1 MVDILEVPTY
11 NLGVVTQETGINP
24 DTLRAWERRYGLPQ
38 PERSSG
44 GHRLYSQRD
53 IETVHWL
60 MARQEEGM
68 RISKAVKLWRALEEE
83 GTDPLGEIASLAA
96 APGTAP
102 RQAQIAAGA
111 QIEELRSRWVAA
123 CMAFDEIE
131 ADRLVAHAFA
141 LYPAETV
148 CFEILFA
155 GLAAIGE
162 AWYQDEATVQQEH
175 FASGL
180 VGRQLNALIA
190 AASQPIRTKTMVV
203 GCPPGEEHDLPAL
216 LITFLLRSRGWP
228 VVYLG
233 ANVPLA
239 DLKETVEGL
248 DLGLVILTAQRLP
261 SAASLS
267 RVAEGLAEAGMPLAY
282 GGRIFKKLPNLVNT
296 IPAHYL
302 GDDIRET
309 VPTVERILAAKIP
322 TPAGRDPSARAQA
335 ARDEFIDSQPDVERA
350 LKSVIDFDLAGADL
364 AQLNADMA
372 EGIIAALDLGE
383 IGYLE
388 ADLDWI
394 AGYLGHLRL
403 PEQVLKMYL
412 CAYHRAAGET
422 LGEAGRPITAW
433 LERVCQEA

>member
-1 MVDILEVPTY
+1 MTDILEVPTY

-44 GHRLYSQRD
+44 GHRLYSQCD
-53 IETVHWL
+53 IETVRWL

-83 GTDPLGEIASLAA
+83 GKDPLEEIAPLTPPPGAEA
-96 APGTAP
+96 RKAP
-102 RQAQIAAGA
+102 IAVGA

-131 ADRLVAHAFA
+131 ADQLVAHAFA

-155 GLAAIGE
+155 GLSAIGE
-162 AWYQDEATVQQEH
+162 AWYQGEATVQQEH

-190 AASQPIRTKTMVV
+190 AAPQPIRTKTMVV
-203 GCPPGEEHDLPAL
+203 GCPPGEEHYLSAL

-239 DLKETVEGL
+239 DLKETVEEL

-261 SAASLS
+261 AASSLS
-267 RVAEGLAEAGMPLAY
+267 RVARGLAADDIPLAY
-282 GGRIFKKLPNLVNT
+282 GGRVFNRLPELVDR

-302 GDDIRET
+302 GDEIGET
-309 VPTVERILAAKIP
+309 VPMVERILTARIP
-322 TPAGRDPSARAQA
+322 RPAGREPSARAQA
-335 ARDEFIDSQPDVERA
+335 ARDEFIDKQPDLEKA
-350 LKSVIDFDLAGADL
+350 LKDELDFDLVGVNL

-372 EGIIAALDLGE
+372 EGIIAALSLGE
-383 IGYLE
+383 IAYLE

-394 AGYLGHLRL
+394 DGFLGHLRY
-403 PEQVLKMYL
+403 PPQVLKMYL
-412 CAYHRAAGET
+412 CAYHRAADEV
-422 LGEAGRPITAW
+422 LGEAGRPIVAW
-433 LERVCQEA
+433 LEQVCREA